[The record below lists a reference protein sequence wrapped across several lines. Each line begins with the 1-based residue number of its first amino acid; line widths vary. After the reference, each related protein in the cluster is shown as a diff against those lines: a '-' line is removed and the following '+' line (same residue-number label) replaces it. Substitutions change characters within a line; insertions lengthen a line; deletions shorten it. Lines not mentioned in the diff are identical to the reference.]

1 MPRETRRRRFIRY
14 TALATTA
21 GLAGC
26 SGDSE
31 SDDDGEGTTSDT
43 PEQTDTE
50 TATRETEEADPTE
63 TDDEPT
69 PIANPERAVNNW
81 LSGTPNFDGRIQS
94 ETGTTTVEVGARTP
108 NNDNFAY
115 SPPALEVT
123 VETEVQWQWTG
134 EGGAHSVTERDG
146 AFDSGNPRSGAGR
159 TFTHE
164 FEETGTYLYRCRN
177 HGGAV
182 GMRGAVIVREQDTL
196 SGYPAVDDWLQDYEY
211 DGRLTDRR
219 DEGSVEITVGAKG
232 NGGNFAYRPIAPL
245 VSQGTEITFR
255 WTGRGGGH
263 DVTWDNVDLS
273 DSDTTSSYDNTFSV
287 TLEESGVYLYR
298 CDNHR
303 TTGGRGAIVVA

>member
-1 MPRETRRRRFIRY
+1 MARETRRRRFIRY

-31 SDDDGEGTTSDT
+31 SDDGGGETTSDT
-43 PEQTDTE
+43 PEQMDTE
-50 TATRETEEADPTE
+50 TTARETEEIDLTE
-63 TDDEPT
+63 ADDEST

-81 LSGTPNFDGRIQS
+81 LSETPNFDGHIES
-94 ETGTTTVEVGARTP
+94 ETGTTTVDVGARTP
-108 NNDNFAY
+108 NNDYFAY

-123 VETEVQWQWTG
+123 VGTEVQWQWTG
-134 EGGAHSVTERDG
+134 EGGAHSVTERNG

-164 FEETGTYLYRCRN
+164 FEETGVYLYRCRN

-182 GMRGAVIVREQDTL
+182 GMRGAVIVRERDTL
-196 SGYPAVDDWLQDYEY
+196 SGYPAVDEWLQNHAY

-219 DEGSVEITVGAKG
+219 GEGSVEITVGAQG
-232 NGGNFAYRPIAPL
+232 NDGNFAFRPIAPL

-263 DVTWDNVDLS
+263 DVTWENVDLP
-273 DSDTTSSYDNTFSV
+273 DSDTTSAYDNTFSV

-303 TTGGRGAIVVA
+303 LSGGRGAIVVA

>member
-219 DEGSVEITVGAKG
+219 DEGSVEITVGAQG

-287 TLEESGVYLYR
+287 TLEESGVYLYG
-298 CDNHR
+298 CDNHGI
-303 TTGGRGAIVVA
+303 TGGRGAIVVA